1 MAEVGDPL
9 DSVCLKFIIDRKRAN
24 LSVLFEEEEGAMW
37 NGALA
42 SLRVHFTC
50 FSHLHDSTFG
60 YCAAAN
66 FMF

>member
-42 SLRVHFTC
+42 SLR
-50 FSHLHDSTFG
+50 G